1 MGKVIRKQYSGEFK
15 TKVALA
21 ALREEG
27 TLSELGLK
35 YGVHVNQICKWKK
48 EALETL
54 KDRFGGKG
62 SAFQKTEGGMVDTLY
77 KQIGQLTVELDF
89 LRRKSGF

>member
-1 MGKVIRKQYSGEFK
+1 MTKVIRKKHSADFK

-27 TLSELGLK
+27 TLAELASR
-35 YGVHVNQICKWKK
+35 YGVHANQVSKWKK
-48 EALETL
+48 DAIDSL
-54 KDRFGGKG
+54 KSHFGG
-62 SAFQKTEGGMVDTLY
+62 GGIAPSKSEDLLTSPLY

>member
-1 MGKVIRKQYSGEFK
+1 MGKIIRKQYSIEFK

-27 TLSELGLK
+27 TLAELSVK
-35 YGVHVNQICKWKK
+35 YRVHSNQIYKWKK
-48 EALETL
+48 EALEGL

-62 SAFQKTEGGMVDTLY
+62 SALQKAEGGLVDNLY
-77 KQIGQLTVELDF
+77 K
-89 LRRKSGF
+89 

>member
-1 MGKVIRKQYSGEFK
+1 MGKIIRKQYSVEFK

-21 ALREEG
+21 AIREEG
-27 TLSELGLK
+27 TLAELSVK
-35 YGVHVNQICKWKK
+35 YSVHANQIHKWKK
-48 EALETL
+48 EALEGL

-62 SAFQKTEGGMVDTLY
+62 SAVQKAEGGLVDNLY

-89 LRRKSGF
+89 LRRRSGF